1 MSTMEEV
8 AEYTA
13 KVKKLGQQLEEKTE
27 QLSETKEELAKI
39 QDITSKLKTENLELA
54 DSRKWC
60 EVVLGLENEI
70 QKYKGDIDR
79 LQKHREYD
87 RNKIKD
93 LAEEN
98 AVLTL
103 SQKNSLS
110 IAQSLQEELQVMKG
124 NYSEKALNILSEQLG
139 SKQVELEATNHRLSS
154 QCMMDK
160 RALIDLREELV
171 KEKKARSKFVEFNI
185 TTEERITVKC
195 EHDEMS
201 KLREPAV
208 GREDKETAWSN
219 KLNNIQEEMV
229 VSSKEKISVLAQI
242 NTIQSDHRKLESE
255 LSRSTQS
262 EKEMKQ
268 EQNQLLADQTRLQR
282 LHDHLQ
288 SDYDKVSTERDDL
301 KLSERTLR
309 MEISKLKD
317 SAETVSQGQDDII
330 KAKEAID
337 MERENPMMDKKTL
350 SNLRSEQSNS
360 NPRRREEFQNRN
372 WRRTTELKCSKFRLS
387 NIPLDVTKGSLR
399 RVLLKKKIGANFD
412 IEEIL
417 DGICLVTFMEDQRRV
432 LDKLGEIRI
441 GEIMVKAEV
450 FNREIEETNK
460 VSNNVDEKHA
470 VVIKSSLPQRFQR
483 NRFREEVRVG
493 VDSSGRDIVGM
504 SNAFTPPNVTQDG
517 PKYSSWVGDRRK
529 MESTDPVHSK
539 DASEVS
545 DWSVEV
551 EVDEREEKVGEEALM
566 EEVEAE
572 PLQQV
577 GVVFA
582 SMDVREKQKVIEQ
595 AKQKSLGDFMIP
607 AKPKQGQIKKKKKR
621 KPANA
626 EKNLEDDAQKARTAG
641 H

>member
-282 LHDHLQ
+282 LLFMT
-288 SDYDKVSTERDDL
+288 SF
-301 KLSERTLR
+301 
-309 MEISKLKD
+309 
-317 SAETVSQGQDDII
+317 SQ
-330 KAKEAID
+330 
-337 MERENPMMDKKTL
+337 
-350 SNLRSEQSNS
+350 
-360 NPRRREEFQNRN
+360 
-372 WRRTTELKCSKFRLS
+372 
-387 NIPLDVTKGSLR
+387 
-399 RVLLKKKIGANFD
+399 
-412 IEEIL
+412 
-417 DGICLVTFMEDQRRV
+417 
-432 LDKLGEIRI
+432 
-441 GEIMVKAEV
+441 IMT
-450 FNREIEETNK
+450 R
-460 VSNNVDEKHA
+460 
-470 VVIKSSLPQRFQR
+470 
-483 NRFREEVRVG
+483 
-493 VDSSGRDIVGM
+493 
-504 SNAFTPPNVTQDG
+504 
-517 PKYSSWVGDRRK
+517 
-529 MESTDPVHSK
+529 
-539 DASEVS
+539 
-545 DWSVEV
+545 
-551 EVDEREEKVGEEALM
+551 
-566 EEVEAE
+566 
-572 PLQQV
+572 
-577 GVVFA
+577 
-582 SMDVREKQKVIEQ
+582 
-595 AKQKSLGDFMIP
+595 
-607 AKPKQGQIKKKKKR
+607 
-621 KPANA
+621 
-626 EKNLEDDAQKARTAG
+626 
-641 H
+641 